1 MNIEL
6 NKSHNMKV
14 NFQNQNNCITLS
26 KRPKSGEKDKYQTI
40 IGSKIQVKHKYES
53 YFQSP
58 NKGEDLLFIKK
69 KFQKMKK
76 NSNEKIKNKTGNNT
90 NIINNNSNNNISSS
104 YISFM
109 SPINK
114 NYYNKKQNNA
124 LSKFLKNQLIL
135 NSIDGGS
142 SFVTSKEKAMPFNK
156 SNINNNGNLNNILKD
171 NLSKNNKI
179 LNKNEN
185 NNNMNSNTNINPLNN
200 LKMNYSEYNKI
211 ISNKNGFSN
220 SNIIIPKMIS
230 PKYNSNK
237 KCTPESSRHNHNR
250 HDSNSNLNS
259 NLNEQSIKEI
269 NKNKKNKSNINNYTK
284 NRENN
289 KNEKIKEK
297 RLTKDKDTNYK
308 INRKSCRFNFFNNS
322 INNNFN
328 PNKLYS
334 YKGMI
339 NAKKNNKNNFSSSN
353 QNILS
358 NTVFEYNKS
367 QHNNNINFFENYVKA
382 VAMNKNNK
390 FSNNKSISI
399 NKSNNFNSISNKK
412 NNNIYFNSN
421 NFSNTNT
428 NRETN
433 PNSLYGTKNI
443 FPNNMIHS
451 PKSSNISK
459 TTKSSPKSS
468 LINLNSTL
476 NKMSKKL
483 KGHIKN
489 KSISII
495 TKSEA
500 SILFKNGNNNSN
512 INGSVTNHNNF
523 KINYNNMNYS
533 TTHSNVNSGNN
544 LYSGKGYHQ
553 YKYSLNLNKK
563 LNLLDIGNNNTKKTS
578 SSPYNIYFKKKTM
591 PNSSEN
597 TFIKQNNNINK
608 NKINIAK
615 NYSNVNTTGNNSKNK
630 NVYVNKNHLPK
641 HKNLS
646 CLNNST
652 QFYYN
657 NITGIGANSEN
668 EISSPSNNNHQKY
681 QKTEDII
688 INNYNI
694 NINNQIHNSNTFF
707 SGNIFNVDSKKN
719 NKNKNNNN
727 NCISNQPSTNVP
739 YKQSLKKK
747 KIFSQSLKDILI
759 SNNKNVKNFTAS
771 NSPINKLDI
780 LLNGNNNNVVKSNE
794 NNNSENKVDNNKFT
808 YKKWSSNRENSKKEG
823 EKKRVFESIS
833 SRKKDESQNIKL
845 KLDNNNV
852 NKNNDNNKND
862 NKKKDN
868 INNLLGS
875 SQRKY
880 IDLKKRIEEEI
891 ENNSKLSKNSVKDMN
906 VQDLKNEI
914 NGNKKDNN
922 KEKNIENISNK
933 RNIELSLS
941 QYNPTSSSRSSVSY
955 DANYYMKESLKLSC
969 YISKYYNKY
978 KEYPNTSLQF
988 YKYGRLIGQGAF
1000 GKVNLGLNILT
1011 GRIVAVKSF
1020 NKNNSELTGDNMKK
1034 IKYETDLMKK
1044 LNHPNITKIL
1054 EMFED
1059 EKFFLIIM
1067 EYINGGN
1074 LFSFVKKRRK
1084 LSEKTAKF
1092 LFRQIILGIKYIHE
1106 QNIVHRD
1113 IKLENLLIDLNN
1125 NVKICDFGIG
1135 RKIANKN
1142 QLLYDQCGTLMY
1154 MAPEIL
1160 LSTKEKGYEGFP
1172 VDIWSSGISLYIMLS
1187 GTLPFNYKNKK
1198 HKKNENN
1205 DEEEEDEEESISSS
1219 KSKSK
1224 KNDDDNFELQYNIVY
1239 KEPKHIDNISDEARD
1254 LLKGLLNKDPKKRLT
1269 CEQILNHPWL
1279 YNFKEKNTS
1288 SNKFHLFTKAELIML
1303 SKTFIDYRRANSDDL
1318 KENFTLSNLES
1329 DNNKNNKNSNEQNV
1343 TSKSSILAPYNSII
1357 SDYDNSSFQIS
1368 NIKDDDS
1375 FNDFN
1380 NSKIKLEKDQII
1392 FSKKIKEYN
1401 RLYELNN
1408 NGEVDNGVLI
1418 NSKTQSSINMTDR
1431 SNTSRSLNNVNN
1443 VKKNDD
1449 LDINLNSS
1457 NSSYIAF
1464 NENDEIIEVKKRIKM
1479 KNKENNNK
1487 EKDKD
1492 KKNILNEEIEQKVK
1506 TNNILNQISLM
1517 GYDKKYV
1524 LDCVQ
1529 KNELCHASTIYYLMM
1544 NYENI

>member
-1 MNIEL
+1 
-6 NKSHNMKV
+6 MKI
-14 NFQNQNNCITLS
+14 NYQNQNNCTTLS
-26 KRPKSGEKDKYQTI
+26 KRPKSGDKDKFQTI
-40 IGSKIQVKHKYES
+40 MNSKIQTKNKYTS

-76 NSNEKIKNKTGNNT
+76 NSNEKIKNKTTNNT
-90 NIINNNSNNNISSS
+90 NININNNSNNNISSS

-124 LSKFLKNQLIL
+124 LTKFLKNQLIL
-135 NSIDGGS
+135 KSIDSS
-142 SFVTSKEKAMPFNK
+142 SFIASKEKEKEKVMPYNNNNLSNILK
-156 SNINNNGNLNNILKD
+156 SNIN
-171 NLSKNNKI
+171 KNNKI
-179 LNKNEN
+179 LNNNDNILYNNNNSNINPVNNFKNNYIEN
-185 NNNMNSNTNINPLNN
+185 NNNVYNDDKSTKNSL
-200 LKMNYSEYNKI
+200 
-211 ISNKNGFSN
+211 SN
-220 SNIIIPKMIS
+220 SNIVKNKIVNP
-230 PKYNSNK
+230 NFTSNK
-237 KCTPESSRHNHNR
+237 KNSPDSLHHNHNR
-250 HDSNSNLNS
+250 ILSNNNINSNIND
-259 NLNEQSIKEI
+259 QSAKDINI
-269 NKNKKNKSNINNYTK
+269 NKNKKSKNNTMNNTNNNIKSKDLIDS
-284 NRENN
+284 
-289 KNEKIKEK
+289 KNEKIKEAK
-297 RLTKDKDTNYK
+297 KQTKEKDFNFK
-308 INRKSCRFNFFNNS
+308 MNRKSCRFNFFNN
-322 INNNFN
+322 INNNNNNFYQ
-328 PNKLYS
+328 NKLYS
-334 YKGMI
+334 NKGII
-339 NAKKNNKNNFSSSN
+339 NNNYKKNNKNTSN

-367 QHNNNINFFENYVKA
+367 QYTNNINFFKNYVKA

-390 FSNNKSISI
+390 YSVNKSISI
-399 NKSNNFNSISNKK
+399 NKSNNFTNISNKK
-412 NNNIYFNSN
+412 IKQNITFNSN
-421 NFSNTNT
+421 NASCTNT

-433 PNSLYGTKNI
+433 QNTIIGNVNKNLN
-443 FPNNMIHS
+443 PANMIHS
-451 PKSSNISK
+451 PKSNISK

-476 NKMSKKL
+476 NKVCKKL

-500 SILFKNGNNNSN
+500 SLLFKNNNINSK
-512 INGSVTNHNNF
+512 INGSVTNHNKY
-523 KINYNNMNYS
+523 KINYNNNNSNNINYT
-533 TTHSNVNSGNN
+533 TTHGNGSINNN
-544 LYSGKGYHQ
+544 LYSNNGHHQ
-553 YKYSLNLNKK
+553 YKFSLNMSKK
-563 LNLLDIGNNNTKKTS
+563 LKLLDIGYNNIKKS
-578 SSPYNIYFKKKTM
+578 ANSPYNVYCKKKTQ
-591 PNSSEN
+591 PNSKEN
-597 TFIKQNNNINK
+597 TFINK
-608 NKINIAK
+608 NKNKNKMNLSK
-615 NYSNVNTTGNNSKNK
+615 NYKDLNSTGNNSKNK
-630 NVYVNKNHLPK
+630 NIYINKNHLPK

-646 CLNNST
+646 SLNNST
-652 QFYYN
+652 HFYYN
-657 NITGIGANSEN
+657 NIGNVGQNTEN
-668 EISSPSNNNHQKY
+668 ELVSPTSQHDQY

-688 INNYNI
+688 VNNYNI
-694 NINNQIHNSNTFF
+694 NINNQIHNTNTFF
-707 SGNIFNVDSKKN
+707 SGNIITVDAKKK

-727 NCISNQPSTNVP
+727 NNNPCITSNPTNNNNFIP
-739 YKQSLKKK
+739 YKQSLRKK

-759 SNNKNVKNFTAS
+759 SNNKNAKNFTAN
-771 NSPINKLDI
+771 NSPINKIDI
-780 LLNGNNNNVVKSNE
+780 LLNNKNNDNI
-794 NNNSENKVDNNKFT
+794 NKCDNNNKFT
-808 YKKWSSNRENSKKEG
+808 YKKWPSNRDKNGKDNTKK
-823 EKKRVFESIS
+823 KVFESIS
-833 SRKKDESQNIKL
+833 SRKKEESKES
-845 KLDNNNV
+845 KDNKMKID
-852 NKNNDNNKND
+852 NKNNNLIEKDNNRIDSKT
-862 NKKKDN
+862 
-868 INNLLGS
+868 
-875 SQRKY
+875 QRKY
-880 IDLKKRIEEEI
+880 IDLKKRINEEI
-891 ENNSKLSKNSVKDMN
+891 DNNEKTDKKIIKKNIKLNDFDNLNINNENNENNENNNDN
-906 VQDLKNEI
+906 VLT
-914 NGNKKDNN
+914 
-922 KEKNIENISNK
+922 
-933 RNIELSLS
+933 
-941 QYNPTSSSRSSVSY
+941 QYNPTLSSRSSTSY

-978 KEYPNTSLQF
+978 KKYPNTSLQF

-1020 NKNNSELTGDNMKK
+1020 NKNNAELTGDNMKK

-1059 EKFFLIIM
+1059 EKYFLIIM

-1135 RKIANKN
+1135 RKITSKN

-1198 HKKNENN
+1198 NGN
-1205 DEEEEDEEESISSS
+1205 EEEENEENEDEDESISD

-1224 KNDDDNFELQYNIVY
+1224 KNDDDNFELQYSIVY
-1239 KEPKHIDNISDEARD
+1239 KEPKYIEKISDEARD

-1269 CEQILNHPWL
+1269 VEQILNHPWL
-1279 YNFKEKNTS
+1279 YNFKEKNTG

-1318 KENFTLSNLES
+1318 KENFTLSNLECE
-1329 DNNKNNKNSNEQNV
+1329 NNKNKNKTNEENI

-1357 SDYDNSSFQIS
+1357 SDYDSNSEGIT
-1368 NIKDDDS
+1368 IKSDDL

-1418 NSKTQSSINMTDR
+1418 NSKTQSSINTSER
-1431 SNTSRSLNNVNN
+1431 SSRSY
-1443 VKKNDD
+1443 KKDILDFNISNDE
-1449 LDINLNSS
+1449 SCVV
-1457 NSSYIAF
+1457 F
-1464 NENDEIIEVKKRIKM
+1464 NENDEIIEIKK
-1479 KNKENNNK
+1479 KNKQKKEKNNNNNNNNK
-1487 EKDKD
+1487 SIDEELEKSIKS
-1492 KKNILNEEIEQKVK
+1492 
-1506 TNNILNQISLM
+1506 NNILNQMSLM

-1524 LDCVQ
+1524 LDCVK
-1529 KNELCHASTIYYLMM
+1529 KNELCHASAVYYLMM